1 VLWSGKVVDE
11 KKDKDTLAMHLF
23 NQKIQEDQRVENV
36 LISVRDGLMIARKK

>member
-1 VLWSGKVVDE
+1 
-11 KKDKDTLAMHLF
+11 MHLF